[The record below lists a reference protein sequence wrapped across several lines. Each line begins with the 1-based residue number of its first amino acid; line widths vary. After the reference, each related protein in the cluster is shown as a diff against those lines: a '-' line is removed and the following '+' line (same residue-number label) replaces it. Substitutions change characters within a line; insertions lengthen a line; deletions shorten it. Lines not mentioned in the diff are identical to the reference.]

1 MLRRVCCRPD
11 WSNNRYTGP
20 VIDESVLRISENLT
34 IPLPEI
40 ELLPIRAQGPGGQN
54 VNKVSSAIHL
64 RFNIAAS
71 PSLPDKVRD
80 QLLQLQD
87 QRISSDG
94 IIVLKAQSFRSQE
107 KNRDDALRRLQN
119 IIQYALREQKP
130 RKTTRPSKTSVAKRL
145 DSKTRRGRLKR
156 SRNKPVD

>member
-1 MLRRVCCRPD
+1 M
-11 WSNNRYTGP
+11 
-20 VIDESVLRISENLT
+20 LRISKDLA
-34 IPLPEI
+34 IPLSEI

-64 RFNIAAS
+64 RFDIAAS
-71 PSLPDKVRD
+71 PSLPDKVRNR
-80 QLLQLQD
+80 LLQLQD

-94 IIVLKAQSFRSQE
+94 IIVLKAQRFRSQE
-107 KNRDDALRRLQN
+107 KNRDDALRRLQD